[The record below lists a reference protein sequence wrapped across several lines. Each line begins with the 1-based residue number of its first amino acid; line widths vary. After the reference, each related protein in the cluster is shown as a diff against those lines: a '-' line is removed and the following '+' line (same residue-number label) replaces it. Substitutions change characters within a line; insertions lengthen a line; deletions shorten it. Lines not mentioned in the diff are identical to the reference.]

1 MVYFQISCFSILSA
15 QAAHRTVSV
24 GMKLITISSD
34 LCCWCIEG
42 SCTEALQHNHYLS
55 LHSAMWHSNTFQSP
69 YMLRKLAVQ
78 LNAHLCICTQTH
90 THLYLRDIK
99 IVQKL
104 MEETPVLLR
113 ESNGRYRNFWCVIY
127 STSCLIY
134 KDKVALTIL
143 KIKKIWCF
151 ILSFVWSL
159 ELSPLKGFFLHK
171 QKSAKAEDHN

>member
-1 MVYFQISCFSILSA
+1 
-15 QAAHRTVSV
+15 
-24 GMKLITISSD
+24 
-34 LCCWCIEG
+34 
-42 SCTEALQHNHYLS
+42 
-55 LHSAMWHSNTFQSP
+55 
-69 YMLRKLAVQ
+69 
-78 LNAHLCICTQTH
+78 
-90 THLYLRDIK
+90 
-99 IVQKL
+99 